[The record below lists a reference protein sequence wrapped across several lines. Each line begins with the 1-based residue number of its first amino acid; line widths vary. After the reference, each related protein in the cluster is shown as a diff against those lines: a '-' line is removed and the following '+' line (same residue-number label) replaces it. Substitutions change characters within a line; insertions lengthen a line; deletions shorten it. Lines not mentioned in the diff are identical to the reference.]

1 MVDQRD
7 KAAKA
12 NQPRIK
18 GWCPGAWTPMASG
31 DGLLVRVRPRFGRL
45 TRDQLLALCAAAETY
60 GSGLIELTSRAN
72 LQLRGVTEAS
82 WPGLM
87 EALVEQGLV
96 DPDPEAERRPQ
107 LMLAPDW
114 QTGDATQEVARLLEA
129 RLNELPALPA
139 KWGLAIDAG
148 AAPLLKEA
156 SADLRIERAAD
167 GGLPARASGALSAQ
181 ASGALLV
188 RTDGRSLGTPVD
200 SPAAAV
206 ELLIRLAHWFVA
218 SGGRDAGRMRRHE
231 APLPAWAPASTP
243 PASTWPIRAGK
254 PMALGRHPKGRV
266 LGLPFGRVEA
276 AALRAAVDAGSVSAV
291 RVTPW
296 RRLLLEGFPAAAP
309 FEEPALGLLD
319 DESDPRLAMQAC
331 PGAPHCE
338 QASVATLGLARALA
352 ERRLIAGSLHL
363 SGCAKGCACRQPTD
377 LCLTGRDGRYDLI
390 IGDRADG
397 TPTATGLSESEVIEY
412 LEKNRDALRL

>member
-1 MVDQRD
+1 MVD
-7 KAAKA
+7 
-12 NQPRIK
+12 QPRIK
-18 GWCPGAWTPMASG
+18 GWCPGAWHPMASG

-45 TRDQLLALCAAAETY
+45 TRDQLLALCEAAERF

-72 LQLRGVTEAS
+72 LQLRGVSEAS

-87 EALVEQGLV
+87 EALLAQGLV
-96 DPDPEAERRPQ
+96 DPDPAAERRPQ
-107 LMLAPDW
+107 LLLAPDW
-114 QTGDATQEVARLLEA
+114 RAGDATHQVARLLEA
-129 RLNELPALPA
+129 RINELPALPA
-139 KWGLAIDAG
+139 KWGLAIDVG
-148 AAPLLKEA
+148 DAPLLSEA
-156 SADLRIERAAD
+156 SADLRIERAASD
-167 GGLPARASGALSAQ
+167 T
-181 ASGALLV
+181 LLV
-188 RTDGRSLGTPVD
+188 RADGRALGTPVD
-200 SPAAAV
+200 SPTAAV
-206 ELLIRLAHWFVA
+206 ELLIRLARWFVA

-231 APLPAWAPASTP
+231 APLPSWAPASTL
-243 PASTWPIRAGK
+243 PIRAGK
-254 PMALGRHPKGRV
+254 PMALGPHPRGRV
-266 LGLPFGRVEA
+266 LGLPFGRASA
-276 AALRAAVDAGSVSAV
+276 ATLRALIGAESVDAGSVSAV

-296 RRLLLEGFPAAAP
+296 RRLLIEGFPTGEPFYQPFDEQAP
-309 FEEPALGLLD
+309 PGLV
-319 DESDPRLAMQAC
+319 ESEGDPRLAMQAC

-397 TPTATGLSESEVIEY
+397 APAATGLSESDVIEY

>member
-1 MVDQRD
+1 MVD
-7 KAAKA
+7 
-12 NQPRIK
+12 QPRIK
-18 GWCPGAWTPMASG
+18 GWCPGAWHPMASG

-72 LQLRGVTEAS
+72 LQLRGVSEAS

-96 DPDPEAERRPQ
+96 DPDPAVERHPQ
-107 LMLAPDW
+107 LLLAPDW
-114 QTGDATQEVARLLEA
+114 RAGDATHAAARLLEA
-129 RLNELPALPA
+129 RINELPALPA

-148 AAPLLKEA
+148 DAPRLSEA
-156 SADLRIERAAD
+156 SADLRIERAAV
-167 GGLPARASGALSAQ
+167 
-181 ASGALLV
+181 GALLV
-188 RTDGRSLGTPVD
+188 RADGRSRGTPVD

-218 SGGRDAGRMRRHE
+218 SGGRDAGRVRRHE
-231 APLPAWAPASTP
+231 APLPSWAPASTP
-243 PASTWPIRAGK
+243 PASTLPIRAGQ

-266 LGLPFGRVEA
+266 LGLPFGRASA
-276 AALRAAVDAGSVSAV
+276 ATLRALIGAESVGSEALTAV

-296 RRLLLEGFPAAAP
+296 RRLLIEGVPTSESSP
-309 FEEPALGLLD
+309 PGLL
-319 DESDPRLAMQAC
+319 ESEGDPRLAMQAC

-352 ERRLIAGSLHL
+352 ERRLIAGAVHL

-397 TPTATGLSESEVIEY
+397 APAATGLSESDVIEY

>member
-1 MVDQRD
+1 MVD
-7 KAAKA
+7 
-12 NQPRIK
+12 QPRIK
-18 GWCPGAWTPMASG
+18 GRCPGAWHPMASG

-45 TRDQLLALCAAAETY
+45 TRTQLLALCEAAETY

-72 LQLRGVTEAS
+72 LQLRGVSEAS

-87 EALVEQGLV
+87 EALVEHGLV
-96 DPDPEAERRPQ
+96 DPDPEAERHPQ
-107 LMLAPDW
+107 LLLAPDW
-114 QTGDATQEVARLLEA
+114 RAGDATHAVACLLEA

-148 AAPLLKEA
+148 DAPLLSEV
-156 SADLRIERAAD
+156 SADLRIERAAV
-167 GGLPARASGALSAQ
+167 
-181 ASGALLV
+181 GALLV
-188 RTDGRSLGTPVD
+188 RADGRALGTPVD
-200 SPAAAV
+200 SPTAAV
-206 ELLIRLAHWFVA
+206 ELLIRLACWFVA

-231 APLPAWAPASTP
+231 APLPSWAPASTP
-243 PASTWPIRAGK
+243 PASTLSIRAGK
-254 PMALGRHPKGRV
+254 PMALGRHPRGRV
-266 LGLPFGRVEA
+266 LGLPFGRASA
-276 AALRAAVDAGSVSAV
+276 ATLRAAVESEALTAV

-296 RRLLLEGFPAAAP
+296 RRLLIEGIPTGAP
-309 FEEPALGLLD
+309 FDQPFDKQVPPGLVGS
-319 DESDPRLAMQAC
+319 EGDPRLAMQAC

-352 ERRLIAGSLHL
+352 ERQLIAGSVHL

-390 IGDRADG
+390 IGGRADG
-397 TPTATGLSESEVIEY
+397 APAATGLSESDVIEY